1 MFKYADPI
9 LSEFDNCFSY
19 RATYYWFLVIISG
32 FIIRFDH
39 NGVSSFVRYLF
50 LEPKQYDLLLH
61 FFRTDSWCL
70 TVLTGQWVSVAL
82 NRFPATEF
90 NGRILLIGDGIKVSK
105 EAKKMPGVKKLR
117 QESEN
122 SGKGE
127 YIFGHYFNFVG
138 ILTGCARKL
147 FCLPLQGRIHEGIDG
162 VRPDEGIGK
171 YQASV
176 VTRMA
181 RLIVQTSLVTG
192 RLCYVAVDRYFATA
206 PMFLIL
212 KESVNEKGEQIVHVI
227 TRAKKNYVGYFD
239 RLFAEKRFD
248 KEDKVPLTDRF
259 DYPELFETVRLNIC
273 GQIKEVECF
282 CINLLWSP
290 IKDFVRFVCVKDG
303 DREYILMCS
312 DLTLPVNHIITGYIY
327 RSKIETMFLTLKH
340 LLGGFCY
347 HFWTEV
353 WPEPDPGEHLNFSE
367 LTQYQQEKITR
378 AINPVERFVNLAC
391 ISLGILEY
399 ICLTHASEIWE
410 KYAGWLRTRSSEIPS
425 EGVAQSVMQVEFF
438 MSLHKV
444 PNSETLRILQQK
456 RRKYLI
462 IGDLPYQAAA

>member
-9 LSEFDNCFSY
+9 LSEFSNCFSY
-19 RATYYWFLVIISG
+19 RATYYWFVVIISG

-61 FFRTDSWCL
+61 FFRTESWSL
-70 TVLTGQWVSVAL
+70 TVLTGQWIRVAL
-82 NRFPATEF
+82 SHFPATEF

-105 EAKKMPGVKKLR
+105 EAKKMPGVKKLH
-117 QESEN
+117 QDSEN

-162 VRPDEGIGK
+162 VHNDEGIGK
-171 YQASV
+171 YQPSI

-181 RLIVQTSLVTG
+181 RLIVQTAIITG
-192 RLCYVAVDRYFATA
+192 RLSYVAVDRYFATA

-212 KESVNEKGEQIVHVI
+212 KESVNEKGEQLVHVI
-227 TRAKKNYVGYFD
+227 THAKKNYVGYFD
-239 RLFAEKRFD
+239 RLFADNRFD
-248 KEDKVPLTDRF
+248 KEDKVPLNDWF
-259 DYPELFETVRLNIC
+259 DYPELFETVKLNIC
-273 GQIKEVECF
+273 GQVKEVECF
-282 CINLLWSP
+282 CIDLLWSP

-312 DLTLPVNHIITGYIY
+312 DLTLPADLIITIYIY

-340 LLGGFCY
+340 LLGGFSY

-353 WPEPDPGEHLNFSE
+353 WSRLTLGEQPCFSE
-367 LTQYQQEKITR
+367 LTRYQKEKITQ
-378 AINPVERFVNLAC
+378 AIEAVERFVILAC
-391 ISLGILEY
+391 IALGILEY
-399 ICLTHASEIWE
+399 ICLNHASEIWG
-410 KYAGWLRTRSSEIPS
+410 KYTGWIRTRSTGIPS

-438 MSLHKV
+438 TSLDKV
-444 PNSETLRILQQK
+444 PNSDTLRILQQK
-456 RRKYLI
+456 RRKCLI
-462 IGDLPYQAAA
+462 IGAPPYQAAT